1 MNGVHRVTARNN
13 AAASENKIHDDAVA
27 RQHGF
32 AGGLVPGVTT
42 WAYLCHP
49 LAETLGLD
57 WVERGTMAARFVKPV
72 YEGELLEIGAAD
84 IGGTGFELTATNPE
98 GEVCAVGTAGLP
110 PKAADAPPLEDFPTA
125 PFPARDARPPAS
137 ADSLAPGTVLGTMEF
152 GFHADR
158 AGEYLDQVSDE
169 LQLWREEGIAHPG
182 WLVQHANFAFSG
194 NVALGP
200 WVHISTEA
208 HHLGAVSDGDRIA
221 IRTKVGGLRERN
233 GNQIVDLDML
243 YVVDES
249 RPVLRLRHSA
259 IWQLAEKS

>member
-1 MNGVHRVTARNN
+1 MHDVHRVTARNT
-13 AAASENKIHDDAVA
+13 ASASENKIHDDAVA
-27 RQHGF
+27 RRFGF

-49 LAETLGLD
+49 PAATLGRA
-57 WVERGTMAARFVKPV
+57 WVERGTMAARFVKPI

-84 IGGTGFELTATNPE
+84 IGGTGFELTATNPD

-110 PKAADAPPLEDFPTA
+110 PKAAQAPALEDFPTA
-125 PFPARDARPPAS
+125 PFPARESRPPAS
-137 ADSLAPGTVLGTMEF
+137 TDSLAPGTVLGTMEF
-152 GFHADR
+152 GFHSDR
-158 AGEYLDQVSDE
+158 ASDYLDQVSDQ
-169 LQLWREEGIAHPG
+169 LPLWRDEGIAHPG
-182 WLVQHANFAFSG
+182 WLVQHANFALSG

-200 WVHISTEA
+200 WVHISTQA
-208 HHLGAVSDGDRIA
+208 HHLGAVADGERLA
-221 IRTKVGGLRERN
+221 IRTQVAALRERN

-243 YVVDES
+243 YVADES